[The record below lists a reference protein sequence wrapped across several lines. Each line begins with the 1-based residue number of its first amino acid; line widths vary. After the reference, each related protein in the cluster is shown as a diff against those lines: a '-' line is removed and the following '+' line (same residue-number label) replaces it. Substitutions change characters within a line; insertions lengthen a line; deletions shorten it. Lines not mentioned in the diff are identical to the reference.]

1 VLGRYNYRNSKK
13 SLELHTHDG
22 MLEIC
27 FIEKGTQYY
36 QIQGKDYHINGGDIL
51 VTFPGE
57 EHGTKGFPEEKG
69 QLFWLIIAIPQAG
82 QRLINLSVEETD
94 ELIQRLLR
102 LKSNRQFKG
111 SNLLTH
117 DLNKIFHIYQ
127 EKDTIL
133 KRIQISNLLLGFILN
148 VIAFGE
154 KSSNIVVSEDIL
166 RVCNIIDENLHEKLN
181 LETLASTINLS
192 LSHFKFRFKKELGIP
207 PADYI
212 LRQKI
217 EIAKS
222 MLKDSKSIQDVAY
235 GLAFDNSSYFATAFK
250 RYTGHTPSQFILDSS
265 LYSNT

>member
-1 VLGRYNYRNSKK
+1 M
-13 SLELHTHDG
+13 ELHTHDG